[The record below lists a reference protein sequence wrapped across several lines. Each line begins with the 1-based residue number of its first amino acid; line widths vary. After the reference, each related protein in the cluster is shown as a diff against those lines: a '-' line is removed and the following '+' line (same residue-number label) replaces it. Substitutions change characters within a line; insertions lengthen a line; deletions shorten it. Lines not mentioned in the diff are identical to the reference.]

1 MPGIGGKGF
10 EDTLDFSWDCLGNL
24 SDELPPGILI
34 GEIRPELCVIAH
46 TGTAHSKV
54 ERSSGTGAAS
64 VQYLFGEY
72 GLDTDRRELRRGSE
86 LVSIG
91 PQGFDVLIYLIINRE
106 RVVSKDDLIDAVW
119 RGRTVS
125 DSTLASQIN
134 AVRKSIG
141 DNGED
146 QKLVRTIARK
156 GFRFIGSVQQEPST
170 AGVGSVKSA
179 PLLGRRVEAQDTP
192 TLSVP
197 DKPSIAVLPFENLSG
212 DPEQE
217 YFADGMVEDIITS
230 LSRLRWLFVIAR
242 NSSFTYKGR
251 PVDVKQVGRELG
263 VRYVLEGS
271 VRKAGGRVR
280 ISAQI
285 IETETGIHLWAE
297 SYDRASDE
305 IFALQDEVTMRVVGT
320 IVPSLREAEI
330 ERVKRKRPESL
341 GAHDLVMRALPHFF
355 TAMPEGAAKA
365 LPLLERSLALEADY
379 STAHGLLACC
389 HEFLFTRA
397 GFRIENRNAAI
408 RHAHAAIIHGR
419 DDALA
424 LAMGAFVIAMMEHD
438 RVTAFET
445 FKQAIAVSPC
455 SPYTYF
461 LGGIALAYG
470 CEAERAIDWAE
481 RGLRLSPFDRLK
493 VCSYHALAI
502 GHFLRERYEEAADAG
517 RRAVQC
523 NPGFSVS
530 QSLLVAPLVKLGRM
544 EEAKAVALRVMAL
557 QPSFSTGGFCA
568 ALAVPPALAT
578 PLTETWRTAGLPP

>member
-1 MPGIGGKGF
+1 M
-10 EDTLDFSWDCLGNL
+10 
-24 SDELPPGILI
+24 
-34 GEIRPELCVIAH
+34 
-46 TGTAHSKV
+46 
-54 ERSSGTGAAS
+54 
-64 VQYLFGEY
+64 QYFFGEY
-72 GLDTDRRELRRGSE
+72 GLDTDRRELRRGAE

-91 PQGFDVLIYLIINRE
+91 PQGFDVLIYLICNRE
-106 RVVSKDDLIDAVW
+106 RVVSKDDLIEAVW

-141 DNGED
+141 DSGDD
-146 QKLVRTIARK
+146 QRLVRTIARK
-156 GFRFIGSVQQEPST
+156 GFRFVGQVRQEQPSR
-170 AGVGSVKSA
+170 AGASA
-179 PLLGRRVEAQDTP
+179 LPDLHLARDAP
-192 TLSVP
+192 TRTVP

-217 YFADGMVEDIITS
+217 YFVDGMVEDIITA

-271 VRKAGGRVR
+271 VRKAGGRIR

-285 IETETGIHLWAE
+285 IEAETGIHLWAE

-320 IVPSLREAEI
+320 IVPSLRDAEI
-330 ERVKRKRPESL
+330 ERVKRKRPENL
-341 GAHDLVMRALPHFF
+341 DAHDLVMRALPHMF
-355 TAMPEGAAKA
+355 TGMPEGAAKA
-365 LPLLERSLALEADY
+365 LPLLERALVLEPDY
-379 STAHGLLACC
+379 STAHGSLACC

-397 GFRIENRNAAI
+397 GFRMENRNAAI
-408 RHAHAAIIHGR
+408 HHAHAAIIHGR
-419 DDALA
+419 DDAMA

-445 FKQAIAVSPC
+445 FEQAIAVSP
-455 SPYTYF
+455 SAPLTYF

-502 GHFLRERYEEAADAG
+502 GHLLRERYAEAADAG

-523 NPGFSVS
+523 DPGFSVS
-530 QSLLVAPLVKLGRM
+530 QSLLVAPLVKLGRI
-544 EEAKAVALRVMAL
+544 EEAKAVALRVVAL
-557 QPSFSTGGFCA
+557 QPFFSAGGFCA
-568 ALAVPPALAT
+568 ALALPAALAT